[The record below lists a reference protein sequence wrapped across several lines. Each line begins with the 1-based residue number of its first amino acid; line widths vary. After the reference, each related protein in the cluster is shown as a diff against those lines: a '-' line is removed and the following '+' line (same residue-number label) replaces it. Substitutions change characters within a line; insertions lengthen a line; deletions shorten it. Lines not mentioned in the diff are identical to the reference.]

1 MMKGNVRMAHNRE
14 DQKEAF
20 RKKNEKRKA
29 ARDPMIREAN
39 QAMGDYLSLG
49 LYNAKRF
56 NNQQEAKRERL
67 AQKEAK
73 KAKANH
79 RPGGSRNPNVPQ
91 RA

>member
-1 MMKGNVRMAHNRE
+1 MMKGNLDMANNRE

-39 QAMGDYLSLG
+39 QAMGDYLRLG
-49 LYNAKRF
+49 LYNARRF
-56 NNQQEAKRERL
+56 DIQQKAKRERL
-67 AQKEAK
+67 AEIEARK
-73 KAKANH
+73 CKNLNGP
-79 RPGGSRNPNVPQ
+79 RGNRNPNKAQ